1 MSRKQKKSNLVA
13 FKICIHIVLYKTE
26 EKKGK
31 KKKHFI
37 SFLSKAQLLTSEIC
51 VLFEPC
57 VTSRNWESAWMTP
70 LLRAAPW

>member
-31 KKKHFI
+31 KKKTFYFI
-37 SFLSKAQLLTSEIC
+37 SFKSS
-51 VLFEPC
+51 
-57 VTSRNWESAWMTP
+57 VTHQRDMCAF
-70 LLRAAPW
+70 